1 MLRRLVFGR
10 TAARQPQRVRARN
23 LLDGR
28 DTRVDASGVR
38 LANATGAARQ
48 AARLMV
54 IVYLGMFATCAVD
67 AVELSWHYAQSW
79 GPDPLAVASQV
90 CAAEVPGSTA
100 QVTSGITGAYD
111 NLYGFWCYKDGEHVG
126 FSDSLEL
133 YYSCDGIYWATVG
146 QPQASLVGACAQ
158 GCKNSG
164 SPNCCL
170 GNPIHPG
177 YGNKYQEETDYAASM
192 GSFLRLVRA
201 YNSKGAVQPVATGLR
216 WRTNFDR
223 NLSAISGSSVVTIYA
238 SRADGK
244 IIPFTLMKNGAA
256 VPLVPYDSAA
266 VWTPDAD
273 VADTLV
279 RLVDGSG
286 NTVGWTYYVAATED
300 TESYDSNGR
309 LTTVTGRSG
318 LVQSLSYNGQGLL
331 GTVTD
336 SFGRQLTFAYN
347 ATGQLTS
354 MTDPAGAV
362 YQYAYDAAGNL
373 NSVTYPDLAVR
384 TYSYNEAAYTQST
397 NLPYSLTGI
406 TDELGNRFATFNY
419 NTNGDAISTEHAGGV
434 DKFAVVYNANS
445 TSTVTDA
452 LGTTRTY
459 SFTTILN
466 VIKATG
472 NSQPCTTCGVTS
484 SAIAYDANGNVA
496 SRTDFNSK
504 KVCYS
509 YDLTRNLETARLEG
523 ALSTETCS
531 TVLASPPNRPD
542 VRKIT
547 TTWNATYR
555 LPATITEPAPGG
567 TKTTTFTYDTL
578 GNLTQKSIAAPANDG
593 SNNTLT
599 RTWSWTYSTYGRV
612 LTLTDPDNHT
622 TTTAYYADND
632 ADLGKRGNV
641 QTITNAAGHVTQFN
655 SYDLNGRPLTIV
667 DPNGLTTTLAYDT
680 RGRITSRQVGAETTT
695 YTYDGV
701 GQLTKVTQP
710 DGSYLQYTYDAAHRL
725 TQINDGLSN
734 KLAYTLDAM
743 GNRIAEDAYDPT
755 NALARVRQQVYDS
768 LNRLHQSVGA
778 Q

>member
-1 MLRRLVFGR
+1 MKRNGSYSIVACAIWCFG
-10 TAARQPQRVRARN
+10 
-23 LLDGR
+23 LFL
-28 DTRVDASGVR
+28 
-38 LANATGAARQ
+38 ATGASAVETIWAIGTVSSHNPLVPAQ
-48 AARLMV
+48 AACNSEIPGSV
-54 IVYLGMFATCAVD
+54 ATETIGIWGDYGEFYGYRCFLD
-67 AVELSWHYAQSW
+67 GYAQ
-79 GPDPLAVASQV
+79 
-90 CAAEVPGSTA
+90 
-100 QVTSGITGAYD
+100 
-111 NLYGFWCYKDGEHVG
+111 G
-126 FSDSLEL
+126 FSDTVSLFW
-133 YYSCDGIYWATVG
+133 SCSGRPGSYGLVQ
-146 QPQASLVGACAQ
+146 QPQSTLAENCVQGGKNVG
-158 GCKNSG
+158 
-164 SPNCCL
+164 PTCCGRGNNPEV
-170 GNPIHPG
+170 GNPIHAG
-177 YGNKYQEETDYAASM
+177 YGNKYQEEVDYS
-192 GSFLRLVRA
+192 GSAPSWLRFVRA
-201 YNSKGAVQPVATGLR
+201 YNSKATVQPVPVGLL

-223 NLSAISGSSVVTIYA
+223 SLSPIIGSSVVNVYA

-244 IIPFTLMKNGAA
+244 IVPFTLMKNGAA

-266 VWTPDAD
+266 VWTSDAD
-273 VADTLV
+273 VADKLV

-286 NTVGWTYYVAATED
+286 NTLGWTYYVAATED
-300 TESYDSNGR
+300 TESYDSNGT
-309 LTTVTGRSG
+309 LTTLTARSG
-318 LVQSLSYNGQGLL
+318 LTQSLSYNGQGLL

-336 SFGRQLTFAYN
+336 VFGRQLSFGYN
-347 ATGQLTS
+347 TAGQLTS

-397 NLPYSLTGI
+397 DLPYSLTGI

-419 NTNGDAISTEHAGGV
+419 NSTADAISTEHAGGV
-434 DKFAVVYNANS
+434 DKYAVVYNYPNS
-445 TSTVTDA
+445 TSAVTDPV
-452 LGTTRTY
+452 GTTRTY
-459 SFTTILN
+459 SFTTLLN

-484 SAIAYDANGNVA
+484 SAIAYDANGNVS

-542 VRKIT
+542 VRKVT

-567 TKTTTFTYDTL
+567 TKTTTFTYDSL

-612 LTLTDPDNHT
+612 LTATDPDNHT

-641 QTITNAAGHVTQFN
+641 QTITNAAGHITQLT
-655 SYDLNGRPLTIV
+655 SYDLNARPLTIV

-680 RGRITSRQVGAETTT
+680 RGRITSRQVGAETTS

-725 TQINDGLSN
+725 TQINDGLNN
-734 KLAYTLDAM
+734 KLVYTLDAAS
-743 GNRIAEDAYDPT
+743 NRIAEDAYDPT
-755 NALARVRQQVYDS
+755 NTLARVRQQVYDS